1 MFLDGLDATQKTEM
15 IEYLDRLLSGIGNE
29 AVHPG
34 VMDLRDD
41 RDTAFELFGL
51 VNSIADQMITHP
63 KAVETLYEKLPE
75 NKREAI
81 EARDRK
87 A

>member
-1 MFLDGLDATQKTEM
+1 MQKGLNPLVQKALD
-15 IEYLDRLLSGIGNE
+15 IVRVIGNE

-34 VMDLRDD
+34 ELDLRDD

-63 KAVETLYEKLPE
+63 KAVEALYNKLPE
-75 NKREAI
+75 SKRKAI
-81 EARDRK
+81 EARDSK
-87 A
+87 K